1 VSGQRTLSIEINV
14 IVFEEIQ
21 VHYIASQYHIWS
33 EVSVARR
40 KLTIRNVTSWISGIV
55 LDRNV
60 ITDSCLFVEA
70 LLITM
75 DVVVF

>member
-1 VSGQRTLSIEINV
+1 MSEQRTLSIELNV

-21 VHYIASQYHIWS
+21 VHYIAGQYHIWS
-33 EVSVARR
+33 EDSVARR
-40 KLTIRNVTSWISGIV
+40 KLMILNVTCWISGIV

-60 ITDSCLFVEA
+60 IIDSCFLMGA

-75 DVVVF
+75 VVVFF

>member
-1 VSGQRTLSIEINV
+1 MSGQRTLSIEIIV

-21 VHYIASQYHIWS
+21 VHYIARQYHIWS
-33 EVSVARR
+33 EDSVARR
-40 KLTIRNVTSWISGIV
+40 KLTIWNVTSWISGIV

-60 ITDSCLFVEA
+60 ITDRCFSMGA